1 MKKKNYLPQIIT
13 FILSYI
19 GFFCLFVGYGASF
32 VESVLWSAVLAL
44 IYSIFAG
51 VIVIFNSYSA
61 FHKIAKKSEQ
71 PKKAR
76 RLKKPNIKNHKGF
89 LRRLFSKLRLWNIH
103 REWRKS
109 DNGRSIPKMQRKF
122 KKWAKQYPEMA
133 ETIGVIISEMHQL
146 AITHDIFEEVVE
158 DSEFGYKGQDSRKVF
173 DHTAAQIRQNFNDI
187 YNLMLLAGAN
197 EGQATLKTV
206 DLNALAWELNS
217 NRTKL
222 ALLTELNTQI
232 VRLVNQIDSVHDNV
246 MTEAEIEALAILNAV
261 RFSRAAGFTAEA
273 NAEVR
278 QDADP
283 PTGTTIS
290 SP

>member
-1 MKKKNYLPQIIT
+1 
-13 FILSYI
+13 
-19 GFFCLFVGYGASF
+19 
-32 VESVLWSAVLAL
+32 
-44 IYSIFAG
+44 
-51 VIVIFNSYSA
+51 
-61 FHKIAKKSEQ
+61 
-71 PKKAR
+71 
-76 RLKKPNIKNHKGF
+76 
-89 LRRLFSKLRLWNIH
+89 
-103 REWRKS
+103 
-109 DNGRSIPKMQRKF
+109 
-122 KKWAKQYPEMA
+122 MA

-146 AITHDIFEEVVE
+146 AITHDIFEEVIE

-173 DHTAAQIRQNFNDI
+173 DHTADQIRQNFNDI

-261 RFSRAAGFTAEA
+261 RFSRAAGFVSEA
-273 NAEVR
+273 SSKAR
-278 QDADP
+278 QETDP
-283 PTGTTIS
+283 PTNTTVS